1 MRRRLMEN
9 VWLTRFEAA
18 AYLKVSRA
26 TLDRLLAQ
34 KKIPAYK
41 VGRLWRFNQIE
52 LDQWIEARKNG

>member
-1 MRRRLMEN
+1 MEN